1 MGTGLQ
7 NVSGWRDTRYN
18 RVLGGNATPKYI
30 KIKSATGKG
39 EMVVKRSLIERVE
52 DRDDGGATIHCSDCV
67 CQTAS
72 TASEVLEAMEG
83 KPSSCPTHF
92 VLHRREGNTATSW
105 HHADLSTPLGERIHP
120 DAFKETNTPVAEPS
134 RPTRCVTYSTYSG
147 GKVYELSLGPDGAT
161 SGYKELEQETASE
174 PPIGAVKSPACTCE
188 VREFPFGSDDCPTHG
203 IGTAW
208 RDLHGE

>member
-1 MGTGLQ
+1 M
-7 NVSGWRDTRYN
+7 
-18 RVLGGNATPKYI
+18 PKYI
-30 KIKSATGKG
+30 KVKNGTGEG
-39 EMVVKRSLIERVE
+39 ELVLRTKHVLKIV
-52 DRDDGGATIHCSDCV
+52 DKDDGTADITFGESLAGAWVIK
-67 CQTAS
+67 TAS
-72 TASEVLEAMEG
+72 TAAEVLEAMED